1 MIRYIPD
8 GSMPSQLA
16 RKEEKRRIHREQMI
30 KRQLAFMN
38 KQVNLMRQYRVGDL
52 PDIQIDYKDV
62 LLPLMA
68 LVRRD
73 STIATEVFVE
83 IFTEIYINT
92 LDEDRRLKLGK
103 GISNILIQSVKYD
116 YGVINCMHRVAIEL
130 LKIDQFSIDAEI
142 IARTGKHS
150 MSFQTSL
157 ILLEETILH
166 GSAIKDAEMKL
177 A

>member
-16 RKEEKRRIHREQMI
+16 RKDEKRRIHREQMI
-30 KRQLAFMN
+30 KRQLALMN

-83 IFTEIYINT
+83 LFTQLYTNT
-92 LDEDRRLKLGK
+92 IDEGRRRRMGA
-103 GISNILIQSVKYD
+103 GISDILVQSVKYD

-130 LKIDQFSIDAEI
+130 LKID
-142 IARTGKHS
+142 
-150 MSFQTSL
+150 
-157 ILLEETILH
+157 
-166 GSAIKDAEMKL
+166 
-177 A
+177 